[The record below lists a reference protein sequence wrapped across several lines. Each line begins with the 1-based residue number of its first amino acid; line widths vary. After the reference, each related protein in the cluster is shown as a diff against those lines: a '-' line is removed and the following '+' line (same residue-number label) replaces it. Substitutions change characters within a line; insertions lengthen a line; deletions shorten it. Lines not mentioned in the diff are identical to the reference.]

1 MKKSHEGMKVILPD
15 QILLLLSSLLRE
27 EVKGAEV
34 KKVQILR
41 SKTNFVV
48 VLEKV
53 VKTIKI
59 ANGIGVGIGVEVVRV
74 TQRFD

>member
-1 MKKSHEGMKVILPD
+1 MILPD